1 MAEYSQAQMFEAIR
15 IWLENA
21 IDDTDYA
28 WFDPDKI
35 LNEPVNGPRPAGPYL
50 SLQLLTFGERVG
62 STGDTARQHDYPQHV
77 TFGTVRIQAYGQSA
91 VEALTSAFV
100 YLYSP
105 DIIDLVAAE
114 GYVIVDDGT
123 AVEDLTILL
132 DTDMESRGFVDVI
145 VGCTR
150 IGNRVITEVE
160 TVSVLY
166 AADDMTATTIT
177 IDTAV
182 EE

>member
-15 IWLENA
+15 VWLENT
-21 IDDTDYA
+21 IDDADYA

-62 STGDTARQHDYPQHV
+62 TGDNGRQHDYPQQV
-77 TFGTVRIQAYGQSA
+77 SFATIRIQAYGQSA
-91 VEALTSAFV
+91 VEALTSAFN

-105 DIIDLVAAE
+105 DVIDLIAEE
-114 GYVIVDDGT
+114 GYTIVDDGT
-123 AVEDLTILL
+123 SVEDLTILL

-150 IGNRVITEVE
+150 VGYRVITEVE
-160 TVSVLY
+160 TVNVQYS
-166 AADDMTATTIT
+166 ADDLTATTII